1 MGIFSNTDRK
11 TRGIGGARETR
22 SVLRRKDA
30 SPRRKV
36 SARASVSVDDVVP
49 KIFSIEALIRLVL
62 GTSFILGF
70 WAVVIIGLAASF
82 KIFLVP
88 ENISGPFDESY
99 KVSMNTVTS
108 EDVAMTFSESEPDQI
123 ILSNG
128 VYDDG
133 KIAISEMN
141 DGRQA
146 FIFISSIVDSDFSRL
161 MHGGKVQLN
170 SSFMPVK
177 QEVGSRGFYQT
188 FEVKEPIDIRQ
199 VFSNVFRSEKLRNV
213 SISAING
220 RMIFKSNLK
229 FDEHSLDKYLNS
241 IIEEYMDSMID
252 GFQYSYS
259 AILNKMKNGNQPN
272 HYFEKKL
279 TDVDMRLYPG
289 DRFIVA
295 GEDGNIVVATSRRF
309 PL

>member
-1 MGIFSNTDRK
+1 MGIFGNTDRK
-11 TRGIGGARETR
+11 TRGIGGAREAR
-22 SVLRRKDA
+22 SGLQRKEV
-30 SPRRKV
+30 SPRSKV
-36 SARASVSVDDVVP
+36 SSRASVSVNDVVP
-49 KIFSIEALIRLVL
+49 RIFSIEAIIRLAFGSSV
-62 GTSFILGF
+62 ILGI

-82 KIFLVP
+82 KVFLIP
-88 ENISGPFDESY
+88 ENISGPFNESY
-99 KVSMNTVTS
+99 EVSMNTITS
-108 EDVAMTFSESEPDQI
+108 EGMKMTFTESQPDQI

-133 KIAISEMN
+133 KIAISDLN

-188 FEVKEPIDIRQ
+188 FEVKEPVDIRQ
-199 VFSNVFRSEKLRNV
+199 VFSQVFRSEMLRNV

-220 RMIFKSNLK
+220 RMIFKEDSR
-229 FDEHSLDKYLNS
+229 FDEGSLNK
-241 IIEEYMDSMID
+241 IMHSMIGKYMASMLD

-259 AILNKMKNGNQPN
+259 ALINKMKNGSQPN
-272 HYFEKKL
+272 DYFDKKL
-279 TDVDMRLYPG
+279 TSVDMRLYPG

-295 GEDGNIVVATSRRF
+295 GEAGNIVVATSRRF